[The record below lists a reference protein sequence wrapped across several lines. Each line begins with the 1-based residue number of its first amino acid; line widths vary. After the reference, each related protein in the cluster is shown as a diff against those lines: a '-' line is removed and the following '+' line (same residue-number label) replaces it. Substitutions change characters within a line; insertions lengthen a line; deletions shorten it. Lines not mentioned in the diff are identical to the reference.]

1 MVLHHIIPFFAF
13 GGPVADADLILELKD
28 LTKSFPGVAA
38 LSDVSFSVR
47 RGDVHALVGENG
59 AGKSTLIK
67 ILSGVQQKDSGQI
80 FVGGQEVHI
89 PTPMSAMELGITCI
103 YQELPLARSLSVAD
117 NIFLGQET
125 IRYGF
130 LNKAR
135 QNAAA
140 RKAFAEFDIDVDPR
154 AVVGTL
160 SVSMQQITAIIK
172 SMMKDAKIF
181 IMDEPTAT
189 LGEHETERLFDFISR
204 LKIRGITV
212 LYISHRLDEIFGIA
226 DRVTVLRDGYHVGT
240 RPISDVDRN
249 ELVTMMSG
257 KSLSDATFSRS
268 SRVPGDKRP
277 VLQVSGLCYG
287 SLLSGISFTL
297 QKGEI
302 FGITGLVGAGK
313 TEILKCL
320 YGLLE
325 PSAGEILLPGGDSET
340 MTAAGRKIGSGSF
353 IFGLVPE
360 DRKRDGLFLDLDIAR
375 NISISCLAFLT
386 RLSYVLNQ
394 KENALAEQSIR
405 DLDIRA
411 RGISQRVKFL
421 SGGNQQK
428 VILARWLSSKKTV
441 LLLDEPTRGV
451 DVVAKT
457 EIYKLLEGLAA
468 RGLTILLASCD
479 VGEVLGVSDRLATLR
494 NGRIVRIY
502 ERETF
507 DKQKVLHDILF
518 DQEPA
523 GRRRAD

>member
-1 MVLHHIIPFFAF
+1 M
-13 GGPVADADLILELKD
+13 ADADLILELKN

-38 LSDVSFSVR
+38 LRDVSFVVR

-80 FVGGQEVHI
+80 LMGGQEVHI
-89 PTPMSAMELGITCI
+89 PTPASAMELGITCI

-125 IRYGF
+125 TRYGF

-140 RKAFAEFDIDVDPR
+140 KEAFAEFAIDVDPR
-154 AVVGTL
+154 TVVGAL

-172 SMMKDAKIF
+172 SMMKDARLF
-181 IMDEPTAT
+181 IMDQPTAT
-189 LGEHETERLFDFISR
+189 LGEHETARLFDFISK
-204 LKIRGITV
+204 LKTRGITV

-226 DRVTVLRDGYHVGT
+226 DRVTVLRDGLHVGT
-240 RPISDVDRN
+240 RPISEIDRN

-257 KSLSDATFSRS
+257 RSLRDATFSRS
-268 SRVPGDKRP
+268 SGRIGGGQP
-277 VLQVSGLCYG
+277 VLEVSGLSYG

-297 QKGEI
+297 RKGEI

-313 TEILKCL
+313 TELLKCL

-325 PSAGEILLPGGDSET
+325 PSAGEIFLPGGDGEK
-340 MTAAGRKIGSGSF
+340 MTPAGRKIGSGSF

-360 DRKRDGLFLDLDIAR
+360 DRKREGLFLDIDIAR
-375 NISISCLAFLT
+375 NISISSLAFLT
-386 RLSYVLNQ
+386 KLAYVLKQ
-394 KENALAEQSIR
+394 KENALAEQSIQ

-457 EIYKLLEGLAA
+457 EIYKLLDGLAA

-479 VGEVLGVSDRLATLR
+479 VGEVLGISDRVATLR
-494 NGRIVRIY
+494 SGRIVRVY
-502 ERETF
+502 EREAF

-523 GRRRAD
+523 GVPRAEGEQAENG

>member
-1 MVLHHIIPFFAF
+1 M
-13 GGPVADADLILELKD
+13 ADAEIILELKN

-38 LSDVSFSVR
+38 LTDVSFAIQ

-80 FVGGQEVHI
+80 LMSGQEVHI
-89 PTPMSAMELGITCI
+89 PTPTSAMALGITCI

-117 NIFLGQET
+117 NVFLGQET
-125 IRYGF
+125 TTYGF
-130 LNKAR
+130 LSKAR

-140 RKAFAEFDIDVDPR
+140 KEAFAAFEIDVDPR
-154 AVVGTL
+154 TLVGRL

-172 SMMKDAKIF
+172 AMMKEAKLF

-189 LGEHETERLFDFISR
+189 LGEHETARLFDFISR
-204 LKIRGITV
+204 LKTRGVTV

-226 DRVTVLRDGYHVGT
+226 DRVTVLRDGHHVGT
-240 RPISDVDRN
+240 RQVSQISRG

-257 KSLSDATFSRS
+257 KSLSAFSRS
-268 SRVPGDKRP
+268 PGSAGGRP
-277 VLQVSGLCYG
+277 VLEVKGLSYG

-297 QKGEI
+297 REGEI

-313 TEILKCL
+313 TELLKCL

-325 PSAGEILLPGGDSET
+325 PSAGEILTRDARERMKPVN
-340 MTAAGRKIGSGSF
+340 GRRGSGSM

-360 DRKRDGLFLDLDIAR
+360 DRKREGLFLDLDISR
-375 NISISCLAFLT
+375 NISISSLAFLT
-386 RLSYVLNQ
+386 RLSYVLKQ
-394 KENALAEQSIR
+394 KENALAKQSVQ

-411 RGISQRVKFL
+411 RSIFQKVKFL

-428 VILARWLSSKKTV
+428 VILSRWLSSKKKI

-457 EIYKLLEGLAA
+457 EIYRLLDALAA
-468 RGLTILLASCD
+468 RGLAVLIASCD
-479 VGEVLGVSDRLATLR
+479 VGEVLGVSDRVATLR
-494 NGRIVRIY
+494 SGRIVRIY

-507 DKQKVLHDILF
+507 DKQTVLHDILF
-518 DQEPA
+518 DQEHG
-523 GRRRAD
+523 GRA